1 MVPPPCPLPESP
13 AMNRI
18 DLVRPDAP
26 ALAGYGPHPVGFADW
41 QAVNPGQVD
50 LVATGAGAVQHA
62 DRILPC
68 AIWYPAAPT
77 TAPGITYTTLLR
89 DGRQTATLSGRAC
102 RSAAPA
108 PGRFPLVIL
117 SHGYP
122 GNRFL
127 MSHLGET
134 LASRGF
140 VVVAADHPGSTY
152 EDKAAFGIT
161 LLHRPADQ
169 LFLIDAMAKGPLAAS
184 TDTDRCAIIGYSMG
198 GYGALVAA
206 GAGLSDIGLTWP
218 GGARPD
224 LIAHL
229 GEGMLSAPD
238 PRLKAIV
245 PIGPWGAQH
254 GFWTDQALAAL
265 RVPMLVIGGS
275 ADEISGYERGIAHVF
290 HAATGADR
298 WLLTYQ
304 NAGHN
309 AAAPIP
315 APQESWVPVD
325 WLDFPPFEHYADPIW
340 DSTRM
345 NNIAQHTVYAF
356 LSQNLQGQDHRDAL
370 TAFDSRH
377 ALLQPPGFSAT
388 GALGLRLQSAP
399 AM

>member
-1 MVPPPCPLPESP
+1 
-13 AMNRI
+13 MNRI

-41 QAVNPGQVD
+41 QAVAPAQVD
-50 LVATGAGAVQHA
+50 LVATGRGAVQRA
-62 DRILPC
+62 DRVLPC
-68 AIWYPAAPT
+68 AIWYPAAPGT
-77 TAPGITYTTLLR
+77 TAGISYTTLLR
-89 DGRQTATLSGRAC
+89 DGRQSAQLTGRAC
-102 RSAAPA
+102 RDAAPA
-108 PGRFPLVIL
+108 TGRFPLVIL

-152 EDKAAFGIT
+152 NDKAAFGIT
-161 LLHRPADQ
+161 LLHRPLDQ
-169 LFLIDAMAKGPLAAS
+169 VFLIDAMGASPLAAI
-184 TDTDRCAIIGYSMG
+184 TDTDQAAIIGYSMG

-218 GGARPD
+218 GGARTD
-224 LIAHL
+224 LIARHA
-229 GEGMLSAPD
+229 EGTLPPPD

-254 GFWTDQALAAL
+254 GFWTDAALAAL

-275 ADEISGYERGIAHVF
+275 ADDISGYERGIAQVF
-290 HAATGADR
+290 RAATGADR

-315 APQESWVPVD
+315 APAESWTTVD
-325 WLDFPPFEHYADPIW
+325 WLDFPPFEHYADPVW
-340 DSTRM
+340 DAIRM
-345 NNIAQHTVYAF
+345 NNIAQHFVSAF
-356 LSQNLQGQDHRDAL
+356 LLQCLCGQDH
-370 TAFDSRH
+370 S
-377 ALLQPPGFSAT
+377 ALLAPFDARTIALPPTGFTAS
-388 GALGLRLQSAP
+388 GAIGLRLEMARP
-399 AM
+399 H